1 MCSEGE
7 VDERCAHGFIIDG
20 VTECPNCKLASQ
32 KRLQAWSEA
41 WNKEADELANE
52 RKREE
57 IRSGK
62 KKDCR
67 HSAALKRHGFCTE
80 CHNDNET
87 LKERIQRQE
96 SRLPL
101 AETSGLWNEHRLPE
115 KPTEHSRNGERTD
128 WPTATKQSK
137 QTEKATIGSEGR
149 YNYVIPSPLFRF
161 NGHYSEKC
169 EDFLNIGLN
178 KLKDTVVKVDELRK
192 SLAIKN

>member
-1 MCSEGE
+1 MRRRFLASSPTMCSEGE

-101 AETSGLWNEHRLPE
+101 AE
-115 KPTEHSRNGERTD
+115 
-128 WPTATKQSK
+128 
-137 QTEKATIGSEGR
+137 
-149 YNYVIPSPLFRF
+149 
-161 NGHYSEKC
+161 
-169 EDFLNIGLN
+169 
-178 KLKDTVVKVDELRK
+178 
-192 SLAIKN
+192 